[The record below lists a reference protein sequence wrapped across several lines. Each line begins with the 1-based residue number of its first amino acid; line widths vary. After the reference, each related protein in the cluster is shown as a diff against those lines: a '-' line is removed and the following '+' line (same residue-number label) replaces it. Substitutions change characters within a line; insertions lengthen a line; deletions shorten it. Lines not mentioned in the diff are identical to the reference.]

1 MKAKIFIPILTV
13 FFLSC
18 NSYEKLG
25 NFKYRTTIKR
35 VFIDDFGGLIISI
48 KTYYSPKKDTFLFGH
63 AIKTQKLD
71 FETEKDTIY
80 SIGKFTYDPV
90 NKTITSTE
98 IFTNG
103 YERYKYL
110 DSIVRILIQEKDGSI
125 YLKNYIE
132 YKDGIG
138 VDYKKGTGSSK

>member
-1 MKAKIFIPILTV
+1 MKAKILLPLLAA

-18 NSYEKLG
+18 NTYEKLG
-25 NFKYRTTIKR
+25 DFKYRTTVKR

-80 SIGKFTYDPV
+80 SIGKFTYDPA

-110 DSIVRILIQEKDGSI
+110 DSIVRILIQEQDGSI

-132 YKDGIG
+132 YKDGVGI
-138 VDYKKGTGSSK
+138 DYKKETGSSK